1 MKILL
6 ITTHLNVGGITSY
19 LFALCRQYIAKGH
32 QVFLISSGG
41 AREREFQNAEVVLI
55 KAAVG
60 TKSEVSPRMYCELP
74 RLLKFIQK
82 NAIEIIHS
90 HTRVTQ
96 FFGQALSFF
105 SGVPFVTTC
114 HGFYRTH
121 WFRKTFPC
129 WGKAVVAISPPVKD
143 HLVNDFNVSE
153 EKVFLINNGIDLES
167 FQAVDDQNRQENRRK
182 FNILQ
187 TPVIG
192 MVSRLAD
199 VKGHSVLIDAMP
211 LIIAEFPNVLL
222 FLAGDGKMKAQL
234 QAQAVSLNITNHV
247 MFASVFNP
255 SGTILSLFDVFV
267 MPSIEEGFGL
277 SGMEAQASGL
287 PIVASNVGGIPLFVF
302 HEKTGLL
309 VEPKNSQ
316 ALAQAILRF
325 LKDPDFAKRIGSQA
339 RKFIQENFS
348 SEITATKTLEMYQ
361 KVLSKK

>member
-19 LFALCRQYIAKGH
+19 LFALCRQYVAKGH
-32 QVFLISSGG
+32 QVFLVSCGG
-41 AREREFQNAEVVLI
+41 AREDEFKNIGVVLMS
-55 KAAVG
+55 AAVG
-60 TKSEVSPRMYCELP
+60 TKSELSFRMYCDLP
-74 RLLKFIQK
+74 RLLKFIRK
-82 NAIEIIHS
+82 NEIEIIHS

-96 FFGQALSFF
+96 FLGQALSFF
-105 SGVPFVTTC
+105 SGVAFVTTC

-121 WFRKTFPC
+121 WFRKAFPC
-129 WGKAVVAISPPVKD
+129 WGEAVVAISPPVKD
-143 HLVNDFNVSE
+143 HLLNDFSVSE
-153 EKVFLINNGIDLES
+153 EKVFLINNGIDLEF
-167 FQAVDDQNRQENRRK
+167 FQAVDDQSRQENRRK
-182 FNILQ
+182 FNITQ

-234 QAQAVSLNITNHV
+234 QSQAAGLNITNHV

-255 SGTILSLFDVFV
+255 SGDILSLFDVFA
-267 MPSIEEGFGL
+267 MPSIEDGFGL
-277 SGMEAQASGL
+277 SGMEAQAAGL
-287 PIVASNVGGIPLFVF
+287 PVVASNVGGIPLFVF

>member
-19 LFALCRQYIAKGH
+19 LFALCRQYVAKGH
-32 QVFLISSGG
+32 EVSLVSCGG
-41 AREREFQNAEVVLI
+41 ERQEEFARAGVILVN
-55 KAAVG
+55 AAVH
-60 TKSEVSPRMYCELP
+60 TKSELSPRIYFELP
-74 RLLKFIQK
+74 RLVQFIRK
-82 NAIEIIHS
+82 REIEIIHS

-96 FFGQALSFF
+96 FLGQALSFF

-143 HLVNDFNVSE
+143 HLVNDFKVPQE
-153 EKVFLINNGIDLES
+153 QVFLINNGIDLES
-167 FQAVDDQNRQENRRK
+167 FQAVDDVNREKTRK
-182 FNILQ
+182 KFYISQ

-199 VKGHSVLIDAMP
+199 VKGHGVLIDAMP
-211 LIIAEFPNVLL
+211 LIVAEFPNVLL

-234 QAQAVSLNITNHV
+234 QAQTASLGITDHV

-255 SGTILSLFDVFV
+255 SGAILSLFDVFV

-277 SGMEAQASGL
+277 SGMEAQAAGL

-309 VEPKNSQ
+309 VAPKDSV
-316 ALAQAILRF
+316 ALAAAIIRF
-325 LKDPDFAKRIGSQA
+325 LKDPDFGKRIGAQA

-348 SEITATKTLEMYQ
+348 SEITAAKTLEMYE
-361 KVLSKK
+361 KVLQKK

>member
-19 LFALCRQYIAKGH
+19 LFALCRQYVAKGH
-32 QVFLISSGG
+32 QVFLVSCGG
-41 AREREFQNAEVVLI
+41 ARKHEFKNVGVVLL

-60 TKSEVSPRMYCELP
+60 TKSEVSFRMYCDLP
-74 RLLKFIQK
+74 RLLKFIRK
-82 NAIEIIHS
+82 NEIEIIHS

-96 FFGQALSFF
+96 FLGQALSFF
-105 SGVPFVTTC
+105 SGVSFVTTC

-129 WGKAVVAISPPVKD
+129 WGKAVVAISPPVMD
-143 HLVNDFNVSE
+143 HLVNDF
-153 EKVFLINNGIDLES
+153 KVPQEQIFLINNGIDLES
-167 FQAVDDQNRQENRRK
+167 FQAVDDANRQRTRRE
-182 FNILQ
+182 FNISQ

-199 VKGHSVLIDAMP
+199 VKGHSVLIHAMP
-211 LIIAEFPNVLL
+211 CIISKFPDVLL
-222 FLAGDGKMKAQL
+222 FLAGEGKMRVQLEAQVAAL
-234 QAQAVSLNITNHV
+234 GIAKHV

-255 SGTILSLFDVFV
+255 SGAILSLFDVFV
-267 MPSIEEGFGL
+267 MPSLEEGFGL
-277 SGMEAQASGL
+277 SGMEAQAAGL

-309 VEPKNSQ
+309 VEPKNPK
-316 ALAQAILRF
+316 ALADAIIRF
-325 LKDPDFAKRIGSQA
+325 LKDPDFAKRIGAEA

-361 KVLSKK
+361 KVLEKR